1 MIKEYR
7 ISLKVACDV
16 REKVRGNGGKFN
28 MKFTQEIMNSL
39 LSNPELLNDYY
50 LCRLIENYHPCE
62 ALPFIAEKYD
72 ELESYNQFWLNLK
85 KILTPEVR
93 EYFEENV
100 FGDNSYRDEQGNFLT
115 DVNRDLITEQLD
127 NFSIICFS
135 FEELK
140 TGEVNTVDE
149 PVVLLNINH
158 TGT

>member
-28 MKFTQEIMNSL
+28 LKFTQEIINSL
-39 LSNPELLNDYY
+39 LSNPGLLNDYF
-50 LCRLIENYHPCE
+50 LCRLIENYHPSE
-62 ALPFIAEKYD
+62 ALPFIEKNYD
-72 ELESYNQFWLNLK
+72 ELKSYNQFWVKLR
-85 KILTPEVR
+85 KIVTPEVK
-93 EYFEENV
+93 EYLEEDV
-100 FGDNSYRDEQGNFLT
+100 FGDNPYRDDHGNYLT

-127 NFSIICFS
+127 NFRILCFS

-140 TGEVNTVDE
+140 TGENNTADE

-158 TGT
+158 SGT